1 MRIGNGPRLVVPR
14 PGQPGRRGWYG
25 QWRDRGQA
33 YDLWREQERARMRL
47 TPHSTASDIKRD
59 AWTLQGAIFL
69 AKAYPKH
76 STYWRR
82 VDDHGRSYGPRIN
95 EIEDLPRGTRLRLAL
110 RQPEDI
116 HSQLSRILKRAHKLA
131 MRED

>member
-33 YDLWREQERARMRL
+33 YDLWREQERARLRL
-47 TPHSTASDIKRD
+47 MARAPVGDLKRV
-59 AWTLQGAIFL
+59 T
-69 AKAYPKH
+69 
-76 STYWRR
+76 TYLRNVPLGRWCRK
-82 VDDHGRSYGPRIN
+82 VDGHGQCFGPRLQR
-95 EIEDLPRGTRLRLAL
+95 EADLPETTRVRIVR
-110 RQPEDI
+110 RQEEDP
-116 HSQLSRILKRAHKLA
+116 HSQLSRMLKRAHKLA